1 MSNASAMSLSK
12 KINKDL
18 TDAVKARDSVRVSCL
33 RMLKSSLKNREKEAG
48 RELKDEEVQAIVSS
62 SIRKGKE
69 SVMEFRKGGREDLAT
84 KEEQEIN
91 IFYEYL
97 PRQLT
102 PDEVEKSVREVISD
116 LSAESPKDLGRVMK
130 TAMARMA
137 GQAQGKE
144 VGEIARKLL
153 G

>member
-1 MSNASAMSLSK
+1 MNE
-12 KINKDL
+12 KINRDL
-18 TDAVKARDSVRVSCL
+18 ADAVKAKDSVRISCL
-33 RMLKSSLKNREKEAG
+33 RMLKAALKNKEKEVG
-48 RELKDEEVQAIVSS
+48 HGLEKVEIESIISS

-69 SVMEFRKGGREDLAT
+69 AVMEFRKGGREDLAS
-84 KEEQEIN
+84 KEELEIS
-91 IFYEYL
+91 ILYEYL

-102 PDEVEKSVREVISD
+102 PEEVERTLREVISE
-116 LSAESPKDLGRVMK
+116 LSAEGPEDLGKVMK

-144 VGEIARKLL
+144 VNEIARKLL